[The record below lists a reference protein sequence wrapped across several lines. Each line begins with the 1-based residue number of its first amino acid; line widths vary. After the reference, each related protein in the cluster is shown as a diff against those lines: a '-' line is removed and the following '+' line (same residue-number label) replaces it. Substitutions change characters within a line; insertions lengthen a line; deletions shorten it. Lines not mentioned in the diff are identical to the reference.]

1 MKNFCKVLIIP
12 LAACGLLATGA
23 ASAEQDSGF
32 YLGASY
38 TQLNTDILDDDP
50 GVLNGI
56 IGWSANENFGVEAR
70 IGGGVKDGSLLGFD
84 VSVDSY
90 YGVFL
95 RGTLPVTDLF
105 SIYAVAGYGS
115 GELSVFGVSDSASSA
130 AYGAGF
136 ELSFGDRRAN
146 SLGLEW
152 AQYFEDADGI
162 SLSYRYKF

>member
-1 MKNFCKVLIIP
+1 MKKFYRALTVS
-12 LAACGLLATGA
+12 LAAIGLLGTGV
-23 ASAEQDSGF
+23 ASADQDSGF

-38 TQLNTDILDDDP
+38 TQLNTDLLDDDP
-50 GVLNGI
+50 ATLNGI

-70 IGGGVKDGSLLGFD
+70 IGGGVKDGSLFGFD

-95 RGTLPVTDLF
+95 RGSLPLTDLF
-105 SIYAVAGYGS
+105 SIYAIAGYGS
-115 GELSVFGVSDSASSA
+115 GKLSALGISSSDSSV

-146 SLGLEW
+146 AVGLEW

-162 SLSYRYKF
+162 SLSYRYQF